1 MSDYKISAYIYVK
14 FSTQP
19 IIFAVTPLYIQDC
32 IFIKLE
38 V

>member
-19 IIFAVTPLYIQDC
+19 IVFAVALLYIQVLY
-32 IFIKLE
+32 FF
-38 V
+38 